1 MSTSTDADA
10 SHYNGGD
17 SNDDPVN
24 KKTAQS
30 TDAADDEDGSLD
42 GPILY
47 VPPAAVSFLVKVT
60 LLAAPPSPL
69 GPAATATY

>member
-1 MSTSTDADA
+1 MLRTTTVATATTTLSTKKQ
-10 SHYNGGD
+10 
-17 SNDDPVN
+17 SNP
-24 KKTAQS
+24 
-30 TDAADDEDGSLD
+30 TDAADDEDGPLD

-69 GPAATATY
+69 GPAPTATY